1 MGTKSKTSFKTPDE
15 YIDQLPEKARNLLEQ
30 LRQIIK
36 KAAPEAEEVIS
47 YQMPAFK
54 YHGMLVYYAA
64 FKNHYSLFPMTKA
77 LEKFK
82 AKLAGYETTK
92 GTIHFSYDQP
102 VSVKLITEIVQYRVK
117 ENLLKYLAKEAAKQN
132 KATKLISP

>member
-1 MGTKSKTSFKTPDE
+1 METKSKASFKTPDE
-15 YIDQLPEKARNLLEQ
+15 YIGQQPENARNLLRQ

-36 KAAPEAEEVIS
+36 DAAPQAEEVIS
-47 YQMPAFK
+47 YRMPAFK

-82 AKLAGYETTK
+82 TKLAGYETTK
-92 GTIHFSYDQP
+92 GTIHFSYDRP
-102 VSVKLITEIVQYRVK
+102 VPVKLVTEIVQYRIK
-117 ENLLKYLAKEAAKQN
+117 ENLEKQN
-132 KATKLISP
+132 AREIAKKKKPKK

>member
-1 MGTKSKTSFKTPDE
+1 MGTKSKTSYKTPDE
-15 YIDQLPEKARNLLEQ
+15 YIEQLPEKARIQLEQ

-82 AKLAGYETTK
+82 VKLAGYETTK
-92 GTIHFSYDQP
+92 GTIHFSYDKP
-102 VSVKLITEIVQYRVK
+102 VPVKLITEIVQYRVK
-117 ENLLKYLAKEAAKQN
+117 ENLLKYLAKEAAKHN
-132 KATKLISP
+132 KATKPISP

>member
-1 MGTKSKTSFKTPDE
+1 METKSKTDYKTPDE
-15 YIDQLPEKARNLLEQ
+15 YIDQQPETARNLLQQ
-30 LRQIIK
+30 LRQSIK
-36 KAAPEAEEVIS
+36 KAAPEAEELIS
-47 YQMPAFK
+47 YRMPAFK

-82 AKLAGYETTK
+82 AKLVGYETTK

-102 VSVKLITEIVQYRVK
+102 VPVKLITEIVQYRVQ
-117 ENLLKYLAKEAAKQN
+117 ENLDKKHARDFAKPKKPKN
-132 KATKLISP
+132 